1 MRRIGIS
8 FVFYRSFK
16 GIGRSF
22 LMSLTAL
29 LLVSCLLLVLGSYS
43 LLHLNLLENTTGIS
57 GKGQAVIFLQEDCT
71 MEDTTQIAEV
81 LNGHLRTGLIKEY
94 VYVSAM
100 DALQSELDRFADYPQ
115 LYQSFQT
122 GDNPYRASFVVT
134 AANEAS
140 FEAMLTALK
149 ELTITR
155 MNDAEEVVAYEP
167 VASLVSHHEAV
178 KQAESVLTAVRNAV
192 LIFEVFLLLV
202 CLFVLTNTVRL
213 SIFSQRK
220 EISVM
225 RYLGATHGFLTAPF
239 ICQGLLTGFLS
250 AGLAFFAQWLVYQ
263 TISDF
268 LLAQY
273 QWIELLSFNGL
284 WYYLLAAFL
293 AVGLIVGWF
302 SGWMAVSRYLP
313 DQD

>member
-16 GIGRSF
+16 GIRRSF
-22 LMSLTAL
+22 LMSLTSL
-29 LLVSCLLLVLGSYS
+29 LLTSCLLLVLGSYG
-43 LLHLNLLENTTGIS
+43 LLHFNLLENTAGVAA
-57 GKGQAVIFLQEDCT
+57 KGQAVIFLEEDCT
-71 MEDTTQIAEV
+71 AEDTNQIAEV

-94 VYVSAM
+94 AYVSAM

-134 AANEAS
+134 AASEES
-140 FEAMLTALK
+140 FNAMLTALG

-155 MNDAEEVVAYEP
+155 ENDGGEVVVYGP
-167 VASLVSHHEAV
+167 IASLVSHYEAT
-178 KQAESVLTAVRNAV
+178 KQAESVLTAIRNGV
-192 LIFEVFLLLV
+192 LIFEAFLLLV

-220 EISVM
+220 EITVM

-239 ICQGLLTGFLS
+239 LCQGIFTGML
-250 AGLAFFAQWLVYQ
+250 AGGLAFMAQWFLYQ
-263 TISDF
+263 TVSDF
-268 LLAQY
+268 LLGQY
-273 QWIELLSFNGL
+273 QWIELLSFDGL
-284 WYYLLAAFL
+284 WYYILTAFL
-293 AVGLIVGWF
+293 VIGLIVGWF
-302 SGWMAVSRYLP
+302 GGWMATARYLP
-313 DQD
+313 DKD